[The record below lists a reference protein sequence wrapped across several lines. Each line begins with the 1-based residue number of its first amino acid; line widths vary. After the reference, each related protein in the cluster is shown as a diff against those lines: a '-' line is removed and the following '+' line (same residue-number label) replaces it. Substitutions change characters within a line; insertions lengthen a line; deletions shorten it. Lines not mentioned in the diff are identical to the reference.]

1 MRAFEEAM
9 PRFVRLNTQ
18 VLGISVD
25 SVPTKEAW
33 AKSLGIKS
41 FPLLSDFWPHGE
53 VSRSYGV
60 LNTEKGF
67 AERAVFVVDK
77 EGLIRFSKVYPI
89 KEVPDV
95 EEILEVVRKLE
106 EG

>member
-9 PRFVRLNTQ
+9 PRFARLNTQ

-41 FPLLSDFWPHGE
+41 FPLMSDFWPHGE
-53 VSRSYGV
+53 IARRYGV
-60 LNTEKGF
+60 FDEEKGF
-67 AERAVFVVDK
+67 AKRVVFVVDK
-77 EGLIRFSKVYPI
+77 EGLIRFSKVYAMR
-89 KEVPDV
+89 EVPDV
-95 EEILEVVRKLE
+95 GNILEVVRRLE
-106 EG
+106 AK

>member
-9 PRFVRLNTQ
+9 PRFARLNTQ

-33 AKSLGIKS
+33 AKSLGIKA

-53 VSRSYGV
+53 AARRYGV
-60 LNTEKGF
+60 LREEGF
-67 AERAVFVVDK
+67 AERAIFVVDK
-77 EGLIRFSKVYPI
+77 QGIIRFAKIYPVR
-89 KEVPDV
+89 ELPTV
-95 EEILEVVRKLE
+95 EEVLGVIKTLETP
-106 EG
+106 